1 MHGGAIGS
9 GRGFHLDKSPIGNG
23 VRLELHDCEYE
34 LQWSRLSLHVSN
46 PYFNFIFVHQMDA
59 IIVFGAV
66 VCILLWYGTQHK
78 TSYNRVPKKIWTYW
92 REQPNGL
99 VMPSKEE
106 LQCLA
111 SWKQWNPEY
120 EIVTL
125 TKKTLKGYV
134 TIPQEIREHPNFSNP
149 PSYFVDLVRLW
160 TLAEHGGV
168 WLDPNVLVKA
178 PLDKWMFPKYAEF
191 SGFYAAAISPQGDS
205 AVGPKGDSAVGG
217 TQQAAH
223 SAVGAPKI
231 ATWFMA
237 ANKKCEMVRSWTDA
251 FSKLANYPH
260 LDHYL
265 KSHANAS
272 ADLNTADPVQIAFQ
286 EIFVP
291 SDSIILQKAR
301 NVILPMPL
309 SLTSS
314 MPLASLP
321 QSLPLASSP

>member
-1 MHGGAIGS
+1 
-9 GRGFHLDKSPIGNG
+9 
-23 VRLELHDCEYE
+23 
-34 LQWSRLSLHVSN
+34 
-46 PYFNFIFVHQMDA
+46 MDA
-59 IIVFGAV
+59 ILVFGMVVAV
-66 VCILLWYGTQHK
+66 LLWYGTQHK

-92 REQPNGL
+92 TAKPNGL

-111 SWKQWNPEY
+111 SWKKWNPEY

-134 TIPQEIREHPNFSNP
+134 TIPEEIREHPNFNMEQRKDR
-149 PSYFVDLVRLW
+149 FVDLVRLW

-168 WLDPNVLVKA
+168 WLDSNVLVKA
-178 PLDKWMFPKYAEF
+178 PLDKWMFPKYGEF
-191 SGFYAAAISPQGDS
+191 SGFYAAHSAVGGMQQGDS
-205 AVGPKGDSAVGG
+205 AVGGMQK
-217 TQQAAH
+217 AAH
-223 SAVGAPKI
+223 SAVGPPKI

-237 ANKKCEMVRSWTDA
+237 ANKKCEMVRSWSTA

-272 ADLNTADPVQIAFQ
+272 ANPNTADPVQIAFQ

-291 SDSIILQKAR
+291 SDSIILQKAQDD
-301 NVILPMPL
+301 VIL
-309 SLTSS
+309 LTSS
-314 MPLASLP
+314 LPLASLP
-321 QSLPLASSP
+321 LSSP